1 MKTDLLILALKLA
14 AAGQIKAGRT
24 AIHWIVFLSYAGF
37 TATYLK
43 AALG

>member
-1 MKTDLLILALKLA
+1 MKAD
-14 AAGQIKAGRT
+14 RT
-24 AIHWIVFLSYAGF
+24 AIHWIVFLSYAAF